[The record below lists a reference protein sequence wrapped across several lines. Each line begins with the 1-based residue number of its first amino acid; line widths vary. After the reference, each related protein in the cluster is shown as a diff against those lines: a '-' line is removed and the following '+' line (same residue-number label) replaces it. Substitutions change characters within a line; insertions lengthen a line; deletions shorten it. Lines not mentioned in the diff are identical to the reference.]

1 MCVGKLDFYHW
12 FPPCDNDYCSLREAH
27 ISSYANISL
36 LVLADVNYVFIHQAN
51 WQWGTS
57 VRSESL
63 LKSSCGDL
71 MKKLKWWPFTS
82 ARRSCRRLVT
92 CMYLITFGHG
102 PQPLLSISNVI
113 YRHRTSP
120 SDYLIDSKWPVFS
133 SISSLLL
140 LHVTHWAITSNL
152 NRTVINQ

>member
-1 MCVGKLDFYHW
+1 MCVGKLDFYYW
-12 FPPCDNDYCSLREAH
+12 FPPSDNDYCFVREAH
-27 ISSYANISL
+27 ISSYANSSL

-51 WQWGTS
+51 WQRGTS

-82 ARRSCRRLVT
+82 VRRSCRRRTRHNVYVSNYIWSRASST
-92 CMYLITFGHG
+92 IEE
-102 PQPLLSISNVI
+102 SNVI

-120 SDYLIDSKWPVFS
+120 SDYLIDIKWPVSF
-133 SISSLLL
+133 SLLRPYQL
-140 LHVTHWAITSNL
+140 IIIKACQLHV
-152 NRTVINQ
+152 